1 MTDVIN
7 QNKKEIDQLKVRL
20 DRKEEERKV
29 RLRDEQIKQ
38 EDMFEQNQP
47 EEIID
52 EEELVLLR
60 QMKDLKKV
68 YRDNFARLKNLKM
81 SYSENQA
88 QIDVVKEQL
97 ISQFENWYAQEF
109 DIPTMELE
117 NAYNATIQ
125 NEMKEI
131 KADSVFGGSNQED
144 EDQQTFNRARKKVDT
159 LARAKRQEKRIGVAA
174 K

>member
-1 MTDVIN
+1 
-7 QNKKEIDQLKVRL
+7 
-20 DRKEEERKV
+20 
-29 RLRDEQIKQ
+29 
-38 EDMFEQNQP
+38 
-47 EEIID
+47 
-52 EEELVLLR
+52 
-60 QMKDLKKV
+60 MKDLKKV

-159 LARAKRQEKRIGVAA
+159 LARAKRQEKRIGVPA